1 MVGVIGIVYKI
12 GRSFFYL
19 YFLGWNMLYRV
30 LGWKKKKVKVDYLW
44 WFVIFID
51 IVLYLKNFV
60 N

>member
-1 MVGVIGIVYKI
+1 MVGDIGIVYKI

-44 WFVIFID
+44 
-51 IVLYLKNFV
+51 
-60 N
+60 